1 MTEIEDGTEDDYDLE
16 TFKTVLIGDSSVGK
30 TSIITSFTR
39 GFFEENQP
47 STSSANYTSKALY
60 YSPYEKGCTFQIWD
74 TCGQEKYR
82 SLNHIFYKDATIAIL
97 VYDIAQKKTYES
109 IVDYWYDEVKQKAPE
124 DILLVLCAN
133 KSDLIEEEQV
143 EQQLAQKWANEHKVP
158 FFPTSAK
165 NLTGIK
171 EMFIDLGQ
179 AKLNMMFD
187 FSEINKRLEMEM
199 QNEREDE
206 EDENEEDNVDKK
218 YEVVKRKE
226 NDDEEDVK
234 EDKKDDSEDV
244 KVKEGKKNKKEKE
257 INIIED
263 DDNDIHSG
271 GSGGKSSK
279 KDKGSNSSSNTG
291 NSGSSSNGGKKK
303 KKKTQNDKST
313 NNDTNNNNNNKPSS
327 SSKKKPPKKKST
339 SKSSSKKGIKLGEDD
354 PIDKDSTNARSKCC

>member
-199 QNEREDE
+199 QNEREDN
-206 EDENEEDNVDKK
+206 EDDEVEEDNVDKK

-226 NDDEEDVK
+226 NDEEDAKEKEDVK
-234 EDKKDDSEDV
+234 DDNEDV
-244 KVKEGKKNKKEKE
+244 KGKEGKKKE
-257 INIIED
+257 INIIQD
-263 DDNDIHSG
+263 DDNNNNNIHSG
-271 GSGGKSSK
+271 SGSSSGGKSSK
-279 KDKGSNSSSNTG
+279 KDKSNNSSNNGNSNSSN
-291 NSGSSSNGGKKK
+291 NSGGGKKK
-303 KKKTQNDKST
+303 KKKTQNNKLTNNNT
-313 NNDTNNNNNNKPSS
+313 NNDTKPSS
-327 SSKKKPPKKKST
+327 STKKKPSKK
-339 SKSSSKKGIKLGEDD
+339 KSSSKKGIKLGEDD

>member
-199 QNEREDE
+199 QNEREDN
-206 EDENEEDNVDKK
+206 EDDEVEEDNVDKK
-218 YEVVKRKE
+218 YEVVKR
-226 NDDEEDVK
+226 EEDVK
-234 EDKKDDSEDV
+234 EKEDVKDDNEDV
-244 KVKEGKKNKKEKE
+244 KVKQGKKKE
-257 INIIED
+257 INIIQDD
-263 DDNDIHSG
+263 DDNNNNIHSG
-271 GSGGKSSK
+271 SGSSSGGKSSK
-279 KDKGSNSSSNTG
+279 KDKSNNSSNNGNSSNSN
-291 NSGSSSNGGKKK
+291 NSGGGKKK
-303 KKKTQNDKST
+303 KKKTQNNKLT
-313 NNDTNNNNNNKPSS
+313 NTNDTKPSS
-327 SSKKKPPKKKST
+327 STKKKPSKK
-339 SKSSSKKGIKLGEDD
+339 KSSSKKGIKLGEDD

>member
-97 VYDIAQKKTYES
+97 VYDITQKKTYES
-109 IVDYWYDEVKQKAPE
+109 IVEYWYDEVKQKAPE
-124 DILLVLCAN
+124 DILLVMCAN
-133 KSDLIEEEQV
+133 KSDLFEEEQV
-143 EQQLAQKWANEHKVP
+143 EQQVAQKWANEHKVP

-199 QNEREDE
+199 QNEREDDE
-206 EDENEEDNVDKK
+206 EDDEEDNVDKK
-218 YEVVKRKE
+218 YEIIKRKE
-226 NDDEEDVK
+226 NVVNVHDDDEDDERKRNVKEKEKEDVKDDIEDVK
-234 EDKKDDSEDV
+234 EKEVKK
-244 KVKEGKKNKKEKE
+244 KKKE
-257 INIIED
+257 INVNEEHNED
-263 DDNDIHSG
+263 NNSHN
-271 GSGGKSSK
+271 K
-279 KDKGSNSSSNTG
+279 KDKSNNDSNTNSSS
-291 NSGSSSNGGKKK
+291 SGKKK
-303 KKKTQNDKST
+303 KKKTQNSKLTS
-313 NNDTNNNNNNKPSS
+313 NNDTSDNK
-327 SSKKKPPKKKST
+327 SSKKKQPLKKKSN
-339 SKSSSKKGIKLGEDD
+339 SKSISEKYS
-354 PIDKDSTNARSKCC
+354 

>member
-143 EQQLAQKWANEHKVP
+143 EQQLAQKWVNERKVP

-199 QNEREDE
+199 QNEREDN
-206 EDENEEDNVDKK
+206 EDDEVEEDNVDKK
-218 YEVVKRKE
+218 DEIVKRKE
-226 NDDEEDVK
+226 NDEEDAKEK
-234 EDKKDDSEDV
+234 EDVKDDSEDV
-244 KVKEGKKNKKEKE
+244 KVKQGKKKE
-257 INIIED
+257 INIIQD
-263 DDNDIHSG
+263 DDNNNIHSG
-271 GSGGKSSK
+271 SGKSSK
-279 KDKGSNSSSNTG
+279 KDKSNDNSNNNGNSSSNS
-291 NSGSSSNGGKKK
+291 NSGGGKKK
-303 KKKTQNDKST
+303 KKKTQNNKLT
-313 NNDTNNNNNNKPSS
+313 NTNDTKPSS
-327 SSKKKPPKKKST
+327 STKKKPSKK
-339 SKSSSKKGIKLGEDD
+339 KSSSKKGIKLGEDD

>member
-199 QNEREDE
+199 QNEREDN
-206 EDENEEDNVDKK
+206 EDDEVEEDNVDKK

-226 NDDEEDVK
+226 NDEEDVK
-234 EDKKDDSEDV
+234 EKEDVKDDSEDV
-244 KVKEGKKNKKEKE
+244 KVKQGKKKE
-257 INIIED
+257 INIIQDD
-263 DDNDIHSG
+263 DDNNNNIHSG
-271 GSGGKSSK
+271 SGSSSGGKSSK
-279 KDKGSNSSSNTG
+279 KDKSNNSSNNGNSNSSN
-291 NSGSSSNGGKKK
+291 NSGGGKKK
-303 KKKTQNDKST
+303 KKKTQNNKLT
-313 NNDTNNNNNNKPSS
+313 NTNDTKPSS
-327 SSKKKPPKKKST
+327 SSKKKPSKK
-339 SKSSSKKGIKLGEDD
+339 KSSSKKGIKLGEDD

>member
-199 QNEREDE
+199 QNEREDN
-206 EDENEEDNVDKK
+206 EDDEVEEDNVDKK

-226 NDDEEDVK
+226 NDEEDVK
-234 EDKKDDSEDV
+234 EKEDVKDDSEDV
-244 KVKEGKKNKKEKE
+244 KVKQGKKKE
-257 INIIED
+257 INVIQDD
-263 DDNDIHSG
+263 DDNNIHSG
-271 GSGGKSSK
+271 SGSSSGGKSSK
-279 KDKGSNSSSNTG
+279 KDKSNNNSSNNGNSNSN
-291 NSGSSSNGGKKK
+291 NSGGGKKK
-303 KKKTQNDKST
+303 KKKTQNNKLT
-313 NNDTNNNNNNKPSS
+313 NTNDTKPSS
-327 SSKKKPPKKKST
+327 STKKKPSKK
-339 SKSSSKKGIKLGEDD
+339 KSSSKKGIKLGEDD

>member
-199 QNEREDE
+199 QNEREDN
-206 EDENEEDNVDKK
+206 EDDEVEEDNVDKK

-226 NDDEEDVK
+226 NDEEDVK
-234 EDKKDDSEDV
+234 EKEDVKDDSEDV
-244 KVKEGKKNKKEKE
+244 KVKQGKKKE
-257 INIIED
+257 INIIQD
-263 DDNDIHSG
+263 DDNNNIHSG
-271 GSGGKSSK
+271 SGKSSK
-279 KDKGSNSSSNTG
+279 KDKSNDNSNNNGNSSSNS
-291 NSGSSSNGGKKK
+291 NSGGGKKK
-303 KKKTQNDKST
+303 KKKTQNNKLT
-313 NNDTNNNNNNKPSS
+313 NTNDTKPSS
-327 SSKKKPPKKKST
+327 STKKKPSKK
-339 SKSSSKKGIKLGEDD
+339 KSSSKKGIKLGEDD

>member
-199 QNEREDE
+199 QNEREDN
-206 EDENEEDNVDKK
+206 EDDEVEEDNVDKK
-218 YEVVKRKE
+218 DEVVNRKE
-226 NDDEEDVK
+226 NDEEDAKEK
-234 EDKKDDSEDV
+234 EDVKDDSEDV
-244 KVKEGKKNKKEKE
+244 KVKQGKKKE
-257 INIIED
+257 INIIQDD
-263 DDNDIHSG
+263 DDNNIHSG
-271 GSGGKSSK
+271 SGSSGGKSSK
-279 KDKGSNSSSNTG
+279 KDKSNNSSNNGNSSSSN
-291 NSGSSSNGGKKK
+291 NSGGGKKK
-303 KKKTQNDKST
+303 KKKTQNNKST
-313 NNDTNNNNNNKPSS
+313 NTNDSKPSSS
-327 SSKKKPPKKKST
+327 SSKKKPSKK
-339 SKSSSKKGIKLGEDD
+339 KSSSKKGIKLGEDD

>member
-199 QNEREDE
+199 QNEREDN
-206 EDENEEDNVDKK
+206 EDDEVEEDNVDKK
-218 YEVVKRKE
+218 DEIVNRKE
-226 NDDEEDVK
+226 NDEEDAKEK
-234 EDKKDDSEDV
+234 EDVKDDSEDV
-244 KVKEGKKNKKEKE
+244 KVKQGKKKE
-257 INIIED
+257 INVIQDD
-263 DDNDIHSG
+263 DDNNIHSG
-271 GSGGKSSK
+271 SGSSSGKSSK
-279 KDKGSNSSSNTG
+279 KDKSNNSSNNGNSSSSN
-291 NSGSSSNGGKKK
+291 NSGGGKKK
-303 KKKTQNDKST
+303 KKKTQNNKST
-313 NNDTNNNNNNKPSS
+313 NTNDTKPSS
-327 SSKKKPPKKKST
+327 SSTKKKPSKK
-339 SKSSSKKGIKLGEDD
+339 KSSSKKGIKLGEDD